1 MGWGFW
7 PAQHPELCTVFLC
20 HDSVLLAGSLFI
32 SYTIKTFGALVFAI
46 IMTTRQFLSI
56 LLSSLF
62 FGSPLTGGQW

>member
-1 MGWGFW
+1 M
-7 PAQHPELCTVFLC
+7 
-20 HDSVLLAGSLFI
+20 LLHSLPCGAPAGSLFI
-32 SYTIKTFGALVFAI
+32 SYTIKSFGALVFAI